1 MDGNDRIVLVA
12 GATGQQGGASTR
24 HLLENGW
31 RVRAMTRDASKPAAQ
46 ALSRMDAEVVEAGM
60 EDRAS
65 LDRVMQGVYGVHSV
79 QNFWLPDVGFEGEV
93 RQGKNM
99 ADAAR
104 AAGVQHFVYS
114 SVGGA
119 ERNSGVPHFES
130 KWIIEEHIRGLGLP
144 ATILRPAFFMD
155 NFNRSRQE
163 ILTEGV
169 IRAGMRPD
177 KKLQMIAVD
186 DVGAF
191 VAMAINRPQDFM
203 GRALEIAGDELT
215 YPEMAGVLSRVM
227 SRPIRYVEIP
237 LDVVRQASEENAR
250 MAAWFNDH
258 GYKADIPYL
267 TTLRPE
273 MLTFEAWLYKGGW
286 DRMASVEKAA

>member
-12 GATGQQGGASTR
+12 GATGQQGGASAR
-24 HLLENGW
+24 HLLEDGW
-31 RVRAMTRDASKPAAQ
+31 RVRALTRDAGRPGAQ
-46 ALSRMDAEVVEAGM
+46 ALSRMGAEVVEADM

-79 QNFWLPDVGFEGEV
+79 QNFWLPGVGFDGEV

-99 ADAAR
+99 AGAAR
-104 AAGVQHFVYS
+104 AAGIQHFVYS

-130 KWIIEEHIRGLGLP
+130 KWIIEEYIRGLGLP

-155 NFNRSRQE
+155 NVNRSRQE

-177 KKLQMIAVD
+177 RKLQMIAVD
-186 DVGAF
+186 DIGAF
-191 VAMAINRPQDFM
+191 VTMAFNRPQEFI

-215 YPEMAGVLSRVM
+215 YTEMASVLSRVM

-237 LDVVRQASEENAR
+237 TDVMQQASEDNAK
-250 MAAWFNDH
+250 MSAWFNDH
-258 GYKADIPYL
+258 GYRADISSL
-267 TTLRPE
+267 RMLRPD
-273 MLTFEAWLYKGGW
+273 MLTFEAWLYKNGW
-286 DRMASVEKAA
+286 DRIPSEKAA

>member
-1 MDGNDRIVLVA
+1 MDGNDRIVLIA

-24 HLLENGW
+24 HLLEDGW

-46 ALSRMDAEVVEAGM
+46 ALSQMGAEVVEADM

-79 QNFWLPDVGFEGEV
+79 QNFWLPGVGFEGEV
-93 RQGKNM
+93 SQGKNV

-119 ERNSGVPHFES
+119 ERNSGIPHFES
-130 KWIIEEHIRGLGLP
+130 KWIIEEHIRESGLP
-144 ATILRPAFFMD
+144 ATILRPVFFMD
-155 NFNRSRQE
+155 NLNRSRQD

-177 KKLQMIAVD
+177 KKIQMIAVD
-186 DVGAF
+186 DIGAF
-191 VAMAINRPQDFM
+191 VAMALSRPQDFM
-203 GRALEIAGDELT
+203 GRAFELAGDELT
-215 YPEMAGVLSRVM
+215 YPQMAGTISRVTG
-227 SRPIRYVEIP
+227 RPMRYAEIP
-237 LDVVRQASEENAR
+237 LDVIRQASEENAK
-250 MAAWFNDH
+250 MMAWFNAQ

-267 TTLRPE
+267 RTLRPD
-273 MLTFEAWLYKGGW
+273 MLTFEAWLHKSGW
-286 DRMASVEKAA
+286 DRAASEKAA